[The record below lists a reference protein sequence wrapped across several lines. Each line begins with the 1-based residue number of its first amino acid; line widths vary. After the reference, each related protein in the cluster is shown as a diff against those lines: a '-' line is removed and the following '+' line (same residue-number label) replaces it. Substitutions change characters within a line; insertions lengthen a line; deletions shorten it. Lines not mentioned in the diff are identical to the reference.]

1 MIMNRYYLVLV
12 LSVLVA
18 SFSQIL
24 LKRSA
29 EKEHESLIREYL
41 NAEVVCGYGLLVL
54 STLLT
59 IFAFSGM
66 EYKNGPIVESL
77 GYIFIMI
84 LSRIFLGEK
93 MTKKKILGNV
103 CILAGVFIY
112 YI

>member
-1 MIMNRYYLVLV
+1 MIMNKYYLVLV

-41 NAEVVCGYGLLVL
+41 NVEVICGYGLLVL

-59 IFAFSGM
+59 VFAFSGM